1 MSKLTLIGLYNYD
14 NSLFQNLTF
23 PEGIDKDI
31 AVNEIL
37 LKSGEFEILYPNFD
51 FLKLQISAWGVRH
64 SRTFEKWVSVQA
76 EEYNPLHNYDRHEE
90 YTDRENVSKTDNNTN
105 QIYDNSSVNSN
116 HDVTNSN
123 TGDVQTDVSAYDST
137 TFQPKEKSTNNLT
150 NRDAGSNS
158 TTSSGNSTQTVN
170 GNEQTTR
177 GLSHSAHLYGNIG
190 IVSSQQMY
198 EQEIRVQRW
207 NIYEAIADIFVDEF
221 CIPIYI

>member
-14 NSLFQNLTF
+14 NSLFQSLTF

-37 LKSGEFEILYPNFD
+37 LKSGEFEILYPNLD
-51 FLKLQISAWGVRH
+51 FLKLQITAWGVRH
-64 SRTFEKWVSVQA
+64 SRTFEKWVAVQD

-105 QIYDNSSVNSN
+105 QIYDNSSVSSN
-116 HDVTNSN
+116 HDVTNTN
-123 TGDVQTDVSAYDST
+123 MGDVQTDVSAYDSS

-190 IVSSQQMY
+190 IVSSQEMY
-198 EQEIRVQRW
+198 EREIKVQRW

-221 CIPIYI
+221 CIPIYF